1 LGARADPKGLQISDF
16 GFIKIRMFDQPKSEN
31 RMRRASARVRQ
42 SFLSIVNVKK
52 IIVLLSFGILAVTS
66 AACSSGD
73 AAPTRTRVAQAEA
86 TQTPWIIYIPVTTTP
101 GPATATLEPTSTPNA
116 PQPTPVP
123 ATRTRAPAT
132 ARPATTKP
140 PTAPS
145 ESPTTEPPTAT
156 QAPSCGQTYQVKNL
170 TFPEDHALRE
180 AKAGSGAG
188 KTIQFKWDPIASY
201 ELDPKIG
208 YRVIVSSPS
217 NSQALYISHN
227 TYLKDPVAILS
238 QQATYGLTQGDD
250 TTATWHVDVI
260 MTTGEFNDSGDDTTP
275 PTGSVIV
282 CGPSSPTFT
291 IELTVK

>member
-1 LGARADPKGLQISDF
+1 MA
-16 GFIKIRMFDQPKSEN
+16 
-31 RMRRASARVRQ
+31 
-42 SFLSIVNVKK
+42 
-52 IIVLLSFGILAVTS
+52 S
-66 AACSSGD
+66 AACGGSD
-73 AAPTRTRVAQAEA
+73 ATPTRTRVAQAEA

-132 ARPATTKP
+132 ARPAPVVTKP
-140 PTAPS
+140 PTAPP
-145 ESPTTEPPTAT
+145 EPPTAEPPTAT

-208 YRVIVSSPS
+208 YRVSIASPS

-227 TYLKDPVAILS
+227 KYLKDPVAILS

-260 MTTGEFNDSGDDTTP
+260 MTTGEFNDAGDDTTP
-275 PTGSVIV
+275 PTGNIIV